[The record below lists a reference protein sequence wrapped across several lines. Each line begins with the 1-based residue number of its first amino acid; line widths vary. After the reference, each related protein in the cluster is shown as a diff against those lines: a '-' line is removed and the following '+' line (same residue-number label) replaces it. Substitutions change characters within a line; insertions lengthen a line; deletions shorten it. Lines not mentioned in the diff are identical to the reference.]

1 MSNLAGQ
8 SILFNTENYRITIER
23 SSFNLDQIIN
33 SRKIKISSLE
43 FANTSFFIGQYI
55 HKVVIYHNQNELCA
69 YGGIVSSIKSENE
82 IEIGLFTDLPDS
94 LLVEESLLEK
104 VKPFKVNFKSDES
117 RKSNRVSIRYEDAI
131 SLKIEINGF
140 NLDVKLFDLS
150 SFGFS
155 FISKSK
161 ISKDVLINFEIN
173 LRDGLFKGT
182 GSVTWVH
189 ESGQY
194 FKTGLK
200 FISFDHVEK
209 IKKTNQIVIKENYSI
224 HGVYSKV
231 NFYFEKSAFKV
242 LSLSNESFILQI
254 DKSDQYVLPG
264 MKLDLKFFLSTLD
277 YKEIPSTT
285 VTICYVQQGPNGSL
299 IAGCNVQK
307 LDQNLSLNL
316 SNYLLQFLDV
326 SPNEARDAGFNVS
339 KIADVFSFK
348 YVETH
353 ADYVDVL
360 KLRFEAYLNA
370 GKVDKSKSPVDM
382 TAPLDSK
389 SRILIVKHQ
398 GKIVAS
404 AAYAFPN
411 EESERLDTERPFENG
426 YPVSMPCK
434 RDMIEISRLCT
445 HIDYRKGDLLH
456 RIFEHTYK
464 IFATSGRKF
473 IVTSCDN
480 NLWLLYKK
488 LGFNK
493 TGASYAHP
501 YLNGLEH
508 HLILGPLDYPQK
520 IKNINWIEWSHLF
533 SRITSDLESKGLL
546 KNSFLIKTKISIAN
560 LMLSIVISTVSI
572 FKKNRK

>member
-1 MSNLAGQ
+1 MNRD
-8 SILFNTENYRITIER
+8 FN
-23 SSFNLDQIIN
+23 
-33 SRKIKISSLE
+33 
-43 FANTSFFIGQYI
+43 FFLRQ
-55 HKVVIYHNQNELCA
+55 
-69 YGGIVSSIKSENE
+69 
-82 IEIGLFTDLPDS
+82 
-94 LLVEESLLEK
+94 
-104 VKPFKVNFKSDES
+104 PFKINFKSDES

-131 SLKIEINGF
+131 SLKIEINGLSL
-140 NLDVKLFDLS
+140 NVKLFDLS

-155 FISKSK
+155 FISKRK
-161 ISKDVLINFEIN
+161 ISKDVIVNFEIN
-173 LRDGLFKGT
+173 LRDGLFKGI

-189 ESGQY
+189 DSGEQ

-200 FISFDHVEK
+200 FISFDQVEK

-264 MKLDLKFFLSTLD
+264 MKLDLKFFLSTFD

-285 VTICYVQQGPNGSL
+285 VTICYVKQGPNGSL

-326 SPNEARDAGFNVS
+326 SPNEAREAGFNVS

-382 TAPLDSK
+382 TALLDSK

-411 EESERLDTERPFENG
+411 EESEKLDTERPFENG
-426 YPVSMPCK
+426 YPISMPNK
-434 RDMIEISRLCT
+434 KDMIEISRLCT

-520 IKNINWIEWSHLF
+520 IKNINWMEWSYLF
-533 SRITSDLESKGLL
+533 SRITTDLESKGLL
-546 KNSFLIKTKISIAN
+546 KNDSITKVKIFIAN
-560 LMLSIVISTVSI
+560 LVLSAAVKTISL
-572 FKKNRK
+572 FKNI

>member
-1 MSNLAGQ
+1 MSNLASQ
-8 SILFNTENYRITIER
+8 SILFNAEAYRVTIER
-23 SSFNLDQIIN
+23 SSFKLDQIVN
-33 SRKIKISSLE
+33 SRKIKISSSE
-43 FANTSFFIGQYI
+43 FTNASFFVGQYI
-55 HKVVIYHNQNELCA
+55 NKVVVHNNENELCA
-69 YGGIVSSIKSENE
+69 LGGIVSSIKSENE
-82 IEIGLFTDLPDS
+82 IEIGLFNDLPDS

-104 VKPFKVNFKSDES
+104 VKPFKTNFKSDES

-161 ISKDVLINFEIN
+161 ISKDVVISFEIN

-189 ESGQY
+189 ESGEY

-285 VTICYVQQGPNGSL
+285 VTICYVKQGPNGSL

-404 AAYAFPN
+404 AAISFPN
-411 EESERLDTERPFENG
+411 DNGVVLDTERALKDG
-426 YPVSMPCK
+426 YTEAIPQKV
-434 RDMIEISRLCT
+434 DMIEISRLCT
-445 HIDYRKGDLLH
+445 HLDYRKGDLLH
-456 RIFEHTYK
+456 RVFEHIYK
-464 IFATSGRKF
+464 IFAMSGRSY
-473 IVTSCDN
+473 IITSCDDK
-480 NLWLLYKK
+480 LWPLYKK
-488 LGFNK
+488 LGFYK
-493 TGASYAHP
+493 TGLSYNHI
-501 YLNGLEH
+501 YLSGLLH
-508 HLILGPLDYPQK
+508 HIILVPIEVGLKVNK
-520 IKNINWIEWSHLF
+520 ISLVTWSYLYG
-533 SRITSDLESKGLL
+533 SMYKDLESK
-546 KNSFLIKTKISIAN
+546 K
-560 LMLSIVISTVSI
+560 VISVCSYFRFKMYVADLALSLVI
-572 FKKNRK
+572 KAISKFKKNQK